1 MGVKVSLVTYLS
13 FHIFIINKNNKMSNE
28 FKRMQKL
35 AGLITESQL
44 NNDKYPKG
52 FTPIEINKEEDNET
66 YDGEVIAAYEAPMDG
81 WDTEHFDSVV
91 IVKKEDG
98 FYIDGYV
105 SFGDF
110 NVEGPFK
117 TQQEAE
123 DRAYKIMEEFIEDWE
138 EDEDEDY

>member
-1 MGVKVSLVTYLS
+1 M
-13 FHIFIINKNNKMSNE
+13 NNE
-28 FKRMQKL
+28 FQRMQKL

-44 NNDKYPKG
+44 NEDKYPEG
-52 FTPIEINKEEDNET
+52 FTPIEINQKEDNET
-66 YDGEVIAAYEAPMDG
+66 YGGEVIAAYEAPMEG

-105 SFGDF
+105 SFGEFD
-110 NVEGPFK
+110 VESPFK

-123 DRAYKIMEEFIEDWE
+123 DRAYDIMEEFKEDWDE
-138 EDEDEDY
+138 DEDWDDEDEDEDEDEDY